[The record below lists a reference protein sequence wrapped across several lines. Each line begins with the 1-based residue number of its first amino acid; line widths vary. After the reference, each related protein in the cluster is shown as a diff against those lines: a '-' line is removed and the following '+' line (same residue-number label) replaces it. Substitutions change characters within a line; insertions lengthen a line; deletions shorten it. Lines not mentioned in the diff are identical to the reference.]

1 MEQSQAQP
9 LSLPQHLPGTNE
21 TAPDPDMLLPYQPLI
36 ASNPI
41 ERKVILLATAP
52 INKGS
57 IFSNGLYQNIY
68 IFYKLL
74 EAMGYLPFFMQN
86 VEPGQV
92 DDILAG
98 CRSIDVETFLQK
110 PLPVFAYIE
119 IGMSVDQNFRKFLK
133 MIGARAIKIYLG
145 NILNIDIE
153 TSQFLTNLFFHHHVV
168 GEMTEIWVSPHY
180 EQHREYAGILNQ
192 VYDTSK
198 AKIVPYV
205 WEPFFI
211 TKFGT
216 QHPKWRPVPPGE
228 RETIVIMEPNISF
241 QKSCVIPLLAL
252 ESYKQANPSWN
263 ARIIVV
269 NGNRIMAAPHFA
281 ENVAAGL
288 SIKEQTEYRARMSI
302 TDVITEFPSA
312 TFICHQ
318 VNNEYNY
325 MVLEL
330 LYCGFPIIH
339 NGERWASFGY
349 SYNENNMQALIDAL
363 KETRAHAHAVA
374 HKTSQAHA
382 LFWRHSIHNP
392 LVQKAWDNLLK
403 AA

>member
-1 MEQSQAQP
+1 MESQCQS
-9 LSLPQHLPGTNE
+9 QHLPGGNE
-21 TAPDPDMLLPYQPLI
+21 TVPDPDMLLPYQPLI
-36 ASNPI
+36 ARNLV

-74 EAMGYLPFFMQN
+74 EAIGYLPFFMQN
-86 VEPGQV
+86 VEQGQV

-110 PLPVFAYIE
+110 PLPVYAYIE

-145 NILNIDIE
+145 NILNIDVE
-153 TSQFLTNLFFHHHVV
+153 TSQFLTQLFFHHHVV

-192 VYDTSK
+192 VYDVEK

-205 WEPFFI
+205 WEPYFI

-216 QHPKWRPVPPGE
+216 QHPKWRPAAAGE

-252 ESYKQANPSWN
+252 EAYKQANPSWN

-288 SIKEQTEYRARMSI
+288 TIKEQTEYRNRSSI
-302 TDVITEFPSA
+302 TEIVTEFPNA

-339 NGERWASFGY
+339 NGERWAPFGY
-349 SYNENNMQALIDAL
+349 SYTGNSIPSLIEAL
-363 KETRAHAHAVA
+363 KETREHMNAVV
-374 HKTSQAHA
+374 HKMSQAHA

-392 LVQKAWDNLLK
+392 HVQKAWDDLLK